1 MMKKTVHIIIVCLFF
16 LLGLQSSASEKK
28 TSLLA
33 CTEICQSQKAASFS
47 TFADQKKKSYFST
60 PEKLQKKKRFSK
72 TQQNAI
78 TNFSKCKGFSVN
90 SSTVSTSKNALGD
103 YSELHND
110 FSGYAF
116 YKSFCHRKLLSI
128 FYSFQAFW

>member
-1 MMKKTVHIIIVCLFF
+1 MIKNFVHIIILCLFF
-16 LLGLQSSASEKK
+16 LLGLQCNASEKK
-28 TSLLA
+28 NISLC
-33 CTEICQSQKAASFS
+33 CTEICKSNKTSSFS
-47 TFADQKKKSYFST
+47 TSTDYSKKSYFST
-60 PEKLQKKKRFSK
+60 PEKLLKKKRFSK

-78 TNFSKCKGFSVN
+78 TNFSKCKGFAIN
-90 SSTVSTSKNALGD
+90 LIANSTSKNTLND
-103 YSELHND
+103 YSEIHND